1 MKIRKAKIEDVEQI
15 IPIMIELQK
24 VHIVGREDIFK
35 NKEYKETKKE
45 VIEKIL
51 DKNSNVLIAIDEEL
65 KVCGVL
71 ICRVK
76 IIENHINIK
85 DTRILWIDEIVIKD
99 EFKRQG
105 IGKKLIYKAK
115 EIAKKENCSRL
126 ELNCWIFNKNAIEFY
141 KKIGMNEQRITMEMK
156 IEEE

>member
-15 IPIMIELQK
+15 IPIIIQLQK
-24 VHIVGREDIFK
+24 LHIVGRKDVFK
-35 NKEYKETKKE
+35 NKEYKEVKKE

-85 DTRILWIDEIVIKD
+85 DTRILWIDEIVIKN

-105 IGKKLIYKAK
+105 IGKELIYKAK

-126 ELNCWIFNKNAIEFY
+126 ELNCWTFNKNAIEFY
-141 KKIGMNEQRITMEMK
+141 KKIGMSEQRINMELK
-156 IEEE
+156 VEE